1 MLQPCLAQRVQQAL
15 RVPQVRLVQQ
25 VHKES
30 KAQRVQLVHKVRL
43 VRMVALPVYSITTQ
57 TPHQLQVTLV
67 LATYA
72 GTTAL
77 KSTLQRCSSTI

>member
-1 MLQPCLAQRVQQAL
+1 VLQAQLVQQA
-15 RVPQVRLVQQ
+15 
-25 VHKES
+25 HKES